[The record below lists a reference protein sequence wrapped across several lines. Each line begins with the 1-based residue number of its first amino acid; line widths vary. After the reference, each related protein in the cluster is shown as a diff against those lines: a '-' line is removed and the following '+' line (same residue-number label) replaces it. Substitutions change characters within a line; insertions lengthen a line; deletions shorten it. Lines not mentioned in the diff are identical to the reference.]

1 MNLDFWCYGNHH
13 IHNTQNYENT
23 TMYAINEMQLKQIQL
38 TEEKKDSIFKTLD
51 WSTFSFVEAP
61 QILSNTLANAER
73 PAQEEMENPR
83 RQDGFVVNLDDIFDN
98 NTQDHDNEENEQ
110 PQPLHFGEGLA
121 AHLDRLRVD
130 LALRREMNR
139 NLEPVRIDE
148 NVEERVHNEIDT
160 LINDELF

>member
-1 MNLDFWCYGNHH
+1 
-13 IHNTQNYENT
+13 
-23 TMYAINEMQLKQIQL
+23 MYAINEMQLKQIQL

-51 WSTFSFVEAP
+51 WSTFGLVEAP

-83 RQDGFVVNLDDIFDN
+83 PQDRFVINFDDIIFDN
-98 NTQDHDNEENEQ
+98 NTQDHDNEEDEENEQ

-121 AHLDRLRVD
+121 GHLERIRVE
-130 LALRREMNR
+130 LAQRREMNR
-139 NLEPVRIDE
+139 NLEPVRIDDT
-148 NVEERVHNEIDT
+148 VEERVHNEIDT